1 MAKMHKAV
9 QQYNRVGVS
18 SSVEAA
24 SPHRLIEMLMNG
36 ALEKIA
42 FAKGFMERG
51 NISEKGG
58 HISWAISIVEG
69 LRASLDLET
78 GGEIAQSLDDLYDYM
93 TRRLARANVENNA
106 DILDEVSSLMSSVK
120 TAWEQIP
127 NELGEQGD
135 QSLKQYA
142 ANVTN
147 HSQHKSL

>member
-1 MAKMHKAV
+1 MNMAKMHKAV

-42 FAKGFMERG
+42 FAKGYMERG

-69 LRASLDLET
+69 LRASLDLEK
-78 GGEIAQSLDDLYDYM
+78 GGEIAQNLDDLYDYM
-93 TRRLARANVENNA
+93 
-106 DILDEVSSLMSSVK
+106 
-120 TAWEQIP
+120 
-127 NELGEQGD
+127 
-135 QSLKQYA
+135 
-142 ANVTN
+142 
-147 HSQHKSL
+147 